1 MKGHRAGACEVW
13 VDQCLVRE
21 GQEKGGKTPS
31 SSLSVQSPGQ
41 KEVFPPPGKAC
52 RSVASFPELQSCFV
66 TLRVEE
72 VNWAA
77 WEKTL
82 PTLSE
87 DPSGPGI
94 TGEWPWGWSPCPGS
108 CEHVLWACWQN
119 SLWKSWWDSEPG
131 SVIALQLHPHLLLLQ
146 ELVSG
151 SLSSPSL
158 LCWLVW
164 GKNLSS
170 QYSASQCF
178 CLILTSLLSS
188 PLPWL
193 SVASF
198 VQAWAGFGFPARE
211 QVSKYASELPDPVPV
226 YSTGGI
232 SLGHH

>member
-1 MKGHRAGACEVW
+1 MKGHRARACEVW

-41 KEVFPPPGKAC
+41 KEVIPPPGKAC

-108 CEHVLWACWQN
+108 CEHVLWACWQTAFG
-119 SLWKSWWDSEPG
+119 SPG
-131 SVIALQLHPHLLLLQ
+131 GTQSRVL
-146 ELVSG
+146 
-151 SLSSPSL
+151 
-158 LCWLVW
+158 
-164 GKNLSS
+164 
-170 QYSASQCF
+170 
-178 CLILTSLLSS
+178 
-188 PLPWL
+188 
-193 SVASF
+193 
-198 VQAWAGFGFPARE
+198 
-211 QVSKYASELPDPVPV
+211 
-226 YSTGGI
+226 
-232 SLGHH
+232 